1 MSKDKKNKPFPRFKN
16 DKEAERFVEN
26 ADLSEYDFSDFKP
39 VNFDFQPSEKSP
51 KKPEKK

>member
-1 MSKDKKNKPFPRFKN
+1 MSEDKQNKSFPRFKT
-16 DKEAERFVEN
+16 DEEAELFIEKSE
-26 ADLSEYDFSDFKP
+26 LSEYDFSDFKP